1 MEKTRP
7 QRTVAAIAH
16 TFWIP
21 FHQSSVTF
29 PAVGKEREKNQSRT
43 RFLLVPEHVSGSVVD
58 GFERPPAVEK
68 ALCVSPTESDSAA
81 KASIPSALR
90 PRWVALLRR
99 RMRVD
104 KHPEHLLIEIAQL
117 WVARVV
123 FSSPLAPV
131 DDAPVAS
138 GTTILRLALRRRR
151 NTPPP
156 GESIILPAG
165 PLDPFPG
172 WVEDSMFCGK
182 PNRGPLSH
190 SGSLAPQQQPPGTSP
205 RETTTLRCKSSSHL
219 RTSEPSEQQISSAG
233 SQSERGYSRHL
244 ARTPHGE
251 TRILAVAGSR
261 NKRSC
266 NRSS

>member
-1 MEKTRP
+1 
-7 QRTVAAIAH
+7 
-16 TFWIP
+16 
-21 FHQSSVTF
+21 
-29 PAVGKEREKNQSRT
+29 
-43 RFLLVPEHVSGSVVD
+43 
-58 GFERPPAVEK
+58 
-68 ALCVSPTESDSAA
+68 
-81 KASIPSALR
+81 
-90 PRWVALLRR
+90 
-99 RMRVD
+99 MRVD
-104 KHPEHLLIEIAQL
+104 KHPEHLLIEVAQL
-117 WVARVV
+117 CVARVV

-156 GESIILPAG
+156 PVR
-165 PLDPFPG
+165 
-172 WVEDSMFCGK
+172 VEDSMFCGK

-190 SGSLAPQQQPPGTSP
+190 SGSLAPQQQ
-205 RETTTLRCKSSSHL
+205 CKSSSHL
-219 RTSEPSEQQISSAG
+219 RTSESSEQQISSAG